1 MPAVTSGSK
10 ILLTG
15 ANGFIAVWILK
26 YLLEKGYYVRGT
38 VRSEEKGTHIKKLF
52 GSYGDK
58 LEVVVVPDITVVCLN
73 S

>member
-38 VRSEEKGTHIKKLF
+38 VRSEDKGTHIKKLF

-58 LEVVVVPDITVVCLN
+58 LEVVVVPDITVVCLK